1 MKSIYSLKGR
11 ILFKEV
17 YLKGRK
23 IQGTGIRVYT
33 LRSIYSNNAKPDNG
47 SNVLQGKKNIKI
59 AIALTKS
66 FGEAH
71 IRNKAKRRIRA
82 ICTGLF
88 SELKDGFCII
98 VRIDS
103 GNVNCLVSSFH
114 LLKYNLGSMGKCTID
129 LVWFTYE
136 QSTEGRDSAKLKSED
151 SQKNCL
157 TSNLPEA

>member
-33 LRSIYSNNAKPDNG
+33 LKSIYSNNAKPDNG

-66 FGEAH
+66 FGKAH

-98 VRIDS
+98 VRID
-103 GNVNCLVSSFH
+103 GGF
-114 LLKYNLGSMGKCTID
+114 KNLT
-129 LVWFTYE
+129 FEE
-136 QSTEGRDSAKLKSED
+136 QKQIIKSLFAKAGLFNSDAYKSV
-151 SQKNCL
+151 
-157 TSNLPEA
+157 